1 MHVVTSSLFL
11 PAYRAYIS
19 PASFTVLLRVFLRT
33 TLTWYISR
41 GRAPL
46 NIREFYAETNPA
58 PEPKPADK
66 LAALADANPWLPVI
80 QQSLAHN
87 DDHLPKTQRALAHF
101 AQVYGDRVTGT
112 FGGLDDAEIIDGTL
126 FVRVAELT
134 AKVADTTTTQPWH
147 FGGFFDTY

>member
-46 NIREFYAETNPA
+46 NIREFYAKTDPGST
-58 PEPKPADK
+58 PKPAAK
-66 LAALADANPWLPVI
+66 LAAPEVANPWLPVI
-80 QQSLAHN
+80 QLSLVHG

-101 AQVYGDRVTGT
+101 AQVYGERVAGT
-112 FGGLDDAEIIDGTL
+112 FSGLEDAELLDGTL
-126 FVRVAELT
+126 FARVAELT
-134 AKVADTTTTQPWH
+134 AKVADTTAQPWH
-147 FGGFFDTY
+147 FGGFFDNK

>member
-33 TLTWYISR
+33 TLTWYVSR

-46 NIREFYAETNPA
+46 NIREFYAKTNPA
-58 PEPKPADK
+58 PQPKPEDK
-66 LAALADANPWLPVI
+66 LSVPADANPWLPII

-101 AQVYGDRVTGT
+101 ATVYGDRVAGT
-112 FGGLDDAEIIDGTL
+112 FSGLDGAELVEGSL
-126 FVRVAELT
+126 FARVAELT
-134 AKVADTTTTQPWH
+134 ANVADTTTTQLWH
-147 FGGFFDTY
+147 FGGFFETM